1 MRPFLLIAATG
12 YLVCASA
19 ALAADKT
26 VHDKEHGFSLT
37 YPEGWTSETTS
48 SETMRLKVKS
58 GERGLTCRV
67 SENLYDPTAPDNP
80 PDPRAFVEKDWSLD
94 DWHTLIGAA
103 FGSASF
109 SKDRLAHFPDGYPVR
124 IADMDFR
131 LGDGNASFYGHA
143 KIAISIRSDR
153 YGFVTCGL
161 MGDSAEDAARMWAPF
176 ADEAEKVV
184 NSFAL
189 DAP

>member
-1 MRPFLLIAATG
+1 MRAFVLAVTTGCLICTP
-12 YLVCASA
+12 

-26 VHDKEHGFSLT
+26 VHDEDHGFSLT
-37 YPEGWTSETTS
+37 YPEQWTSETTS
-48 SETMRLKVKS
+48 GDAIRLKVKS
-58 GERGLTCRV
+58 GENGLTCRV

-80 PDPRAFVEKDWSLD
+80 SDPRAFIEKDWSLES
-94 DWHTLIGAA
+94 WQTLIGAA

-109 SKDRLAHFPDGYPVR
+109 SNDRVAKFPDGYPVR

-131 LGDGNASFYGHA
+131 LGDGNAGFYGRA
-143 KIAISIRSDR
+143 KIAISIRRDR

-161 MGDSAEDAARMWAPF
+161 MGNSADEAARMWAPL
-176 ADEAEKVV
+176 ADEAERVV